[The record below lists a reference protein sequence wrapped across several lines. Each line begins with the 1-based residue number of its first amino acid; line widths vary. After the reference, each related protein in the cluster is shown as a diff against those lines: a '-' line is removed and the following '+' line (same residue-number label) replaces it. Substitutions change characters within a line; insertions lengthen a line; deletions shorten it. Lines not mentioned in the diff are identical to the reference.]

1 MSKKNV
7 TTIEKKPSTQVV
19 DAEMVTAEMEISKAV
34 KSSGSAGLCIAY
46 NLNVM
51 NVKRPSGESFLQ
63 SKGFKDVKEYAH
75 TMWDFKESTAHSYAH
90 VGKYVRKSFAECR
103 YETPFAEHGFIESQ
117 DGTVT
122 VDPCTIVN
130 DFKVSQ
136 LIELKSIIEKHG
148 TTAVQALID
157 NGVIGY
163 DTPTFKLRAIG
174 KYIKDRAL
182 DINGIKA
189 LSVNDVA
196 GVESYKAGAKPKGTK
211 SKASA
216 DTDSADSAKHGA
228 EICQAVANALE
239 NVPAIRPETIPD
251 SLDDFRLY
259 LWSICT
265 KHFKTEGFAD
275 FLEEF
280 ALDVRTAIEDGEAN
294 K

>member
-7 TTIEKKPSTQVV
+7 VEKKTTAQVV

-51 NVKRPSGESFLQ
+51 NVKRPTGESFLQ

-103 YETPFAEHGFIESQ
+103 YETPFAEHGFTENP

-122 VDPCTIVN
+122 VDPCVIVN

-136 LIELKSIIEKHG
+136 LIELKSILEKHG
-148 TTAVQALID
+148 ITAVQSLLY

-163 DTPTFKLRAIG
+163 DTPTFKLRAIA
-174 KYIKDRAL
+174 KYIKDKAL
-182 DINGIKA
+182 DVNAIKE
-189 LSVNDVA
+189 LTTSDVSA
-196 GVESYKAGAKPKGTK
+196 VESYKAGAKPKSTK

-216 DTDSADSAKHGA
+216 DNCTDTAKTDA
-228 EICQAVANALE
+228 EKAQAVAQALE

-251 SLDDFRLY
+251 NLDDFRLY
-259 LWSICT
+259 LWAICT
-265 KHFKTEGFAD
+265 KHFHTDGFAD
-275 FLEEF
+275 FLDDF
-280 ALDVRTAIEDGEAN
+280 ALAVRTAIEDELAS